1 MLHDAASNRGGRR
14 ISAKNR
20 ITVNLEDAEYRAL
33 QQIAAKSD
41 RSLAWL
47 GRRAIRDLLQREA
60 IQLTL
65 DLPDRDTTTQGPSP
79 K

>member
-1 MLHDAASNRGGRR
+1 MQHVPRGGRH

-20 ITVNLEDAEYRAL
+20 ITINLEDAEYNAL
-33 QQIAAKSD
+33 QRIASRSD

-47 GRRAIRDLLQREA
+47 GRRAIRDLLQRESV
-60 IQLTL
+60 QLTL
-65 DLPDRDTTTQGPSP
+65 EFAEEDAASRRPLP

>member
-1 MLHDAASNRGGRR
+1 MLHDAAFSKGARR

-20 ITVNLEDAEYRAL
+20 ITVNLEEAEYRAL

-47 GRRAIRDLLQREA
+47 GRRAIRDLLQRESA
-60 IQLTL
+60 QLTL
-65 DLPDRDTTTQGPSP
+65 EFPDRYTTTQGPSS

>member
-1 MLHDAASNRGGRR
+1 MLHDAAFVRGGSQ

-33 QQIAAKSD
+33 QQVAAKSD

-65 DLPDRDTTTQGPSP
+65 DLPDRDATTPGPSP